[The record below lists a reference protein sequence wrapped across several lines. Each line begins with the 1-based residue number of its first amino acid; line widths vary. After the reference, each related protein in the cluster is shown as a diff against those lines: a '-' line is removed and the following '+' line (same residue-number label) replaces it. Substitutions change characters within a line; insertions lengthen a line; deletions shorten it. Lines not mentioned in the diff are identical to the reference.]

1 MARNAEFVSENT
13 RTELVVARRMRL
25 ERGMGLE
32 LLVVVVVVV
41 GGAKEGS
48 RSEEG
53 EEEEREGGDQRRLTS
68 LERREGR
75 SKLWTRS
82 RVEVLRTD
90 RCVVWRV
97 AMCRPSGEGTEGWVE
112 LMRVEASI
120 SKCDATLE
128 VLFRGVVDV

>member
-1 MARNAEFVSENT
+1 VARNAEFVSEKT
-13 RTELVVARRMRL
+13 RTESVVARRMRV
-25 ERGMGLE
+25 ERGVGAE
-32 LLVVVVVVV
+32 LLVVVV

-48 RSEEG
+48 RSEEV
-53 EEEEREGGDQRRLTS
+53 EEEEEESEGGDQRRLTN

-97 AMCRPSGEGTEGWVE
+97 AMCKPSGEGTEGWVE
-112 LMRVEASI
+112 LMRVEVSI
-120 SKCDATLE
+120 SKCDVTLE
-128 VLFRGVVDV
+128 VSFRGVVDV